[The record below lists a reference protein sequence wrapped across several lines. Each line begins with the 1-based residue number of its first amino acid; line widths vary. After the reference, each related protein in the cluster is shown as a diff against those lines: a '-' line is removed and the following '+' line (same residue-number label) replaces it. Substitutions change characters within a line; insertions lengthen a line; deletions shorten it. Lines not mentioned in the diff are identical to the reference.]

1 MSLVI
6 CSTIFQNKSEIM
18 KENIYIKDFIN
29 LLFKYKKPL
38 IIIMGI
44 SLLSLIQL
52 SFILPKSYKSEFALN
67 IYSKYFSNA
76 LISDLVPGVNSTP
89 EMTQTVDSMVREVMN
104 DEFID
109 EIGNKY
115 NIYPK
120 NIDNFELARQRQ
132 MLRDQF
138 EMFGAGGNAY
148 QIGFIYKDP
157 NTTYEVAKLV
167 LERVKSHFINTRLKT
182 IEIAQDTIQKKLESA
197 NVTDKFSGKSGSNII
212 SKNPTVLQAEIN
224 KIDQEISS
232 LKMQFNVNHPSIVA
246 LTQRRKTIAGWLKEI
261 SNTTEATSSVAM
273 GATGNVDNNS
283 AADVDEEDDSRFA
296 PLLTSSDKETSK
308 NITAKLYA
316 NFNNINIALDIER
329 KSLESYIGVTHA
341 PQYPTSV
348 LFPKKRLFASLGFV
362 LGLIFCFIYV
372 FVKEVLRGDPLV
384 NAEYSARE
392 HHVKFFGVLPKIDEE
407 NLMTNKVLMIED
419 KRPKLAIEYRPE
431 NAES

>member
-1 MSLVI
+1 
-6 CSTIFQNKSEIM
+6 M
-18 KENIYIKDFIN
+18 KENVYIKDFIK
-29 LLFKYKKPL
+29 LLFKYKKSL
-38 IIIMGI
+38 MIIMGI

-67 IYSKYFSNA
+67 IYSKYFNNA

-109 EIGNKY
+109 EIGTKY

-120 NIDNFELARQRQ
+120 NIEGFELSRQRQ

-157 NTTYEVAKLV
+157 NVTYEVAKLV
-167 LERVKSHFINTRLKT
+167 LERVRNHFINTRLKT

-224 KIDQEISS
+224 KIDLEISS
-232 LKMQFNVNHPSIVA
+232 LKMQFNANHPSIVA
-246 LTQRRKTIAGWLKEI
+246 LTQKRKTIAGWLKEI
-261 SNTTEATSSVAM
+261 SSSSPSDVGMAIN
-273 GATGNVDNNS
+273 GDNGKAS
-283 AADVDEEDDSRFA
+283 ESVSDDDEDDSRFA

-362 LGLIFCFIYV
+362 LGLVFCFLYV

-384 NAEYSARE
+384 NAEYTARD
-392 HHVKFFGVLPKIDEE
+392 HHVKFFGILPKIDEE

-419 KRPKLAIEYRPE
+419 KRPKLALEYRPE
-431 NAES
+431 KSES

>member
-1 MSLVI
+1 
-6 CSTIFQNKSEIM
+6 M
-18 KENIYIKDFIN
+18 KESIYIKDFIK

-38 IIIMGI
+38 VIIMGI

-109 EIGNKY
+109 EIGVKY
-115 NIYPK
+115 DIYPK
-120 NIDNFELARQRQ
+120 NVDGFELARQRQ

-157 NTTYEVAKLV
+157 SITYEVAKLV
-167 LERVKSHFINTRLKT
+167 LERVKNHFINTRLKT

-224 KIDQEISS
+224 KIDLEISS
-232 LKMQFNVNHPSIVA
+232 LKMQFNANHPSIVA
-246 LTQRRKTIAGWLKEI
+246 LAQRRKTIAGWLKEI
-261 SNTTEATSSVAM
+261 SSNTETAAVAVEA
-273 GATGNVDNNS
+273 NS
-283 AADVDEEDDSRFA
+283 GDEKSGVQDLDDEDDSRFA

-362 LGLIFCFIYV
+362 LGLIFCFLYV
-372 FVKEVLRGDPLV
+372 FVKEILRGDPLV
-384 NAEYSARE
+384 NAEYNARE
-392 HHVKFFGVLPKIDEE
+392 NHVKFFGVLPKIDEE

-419 KRPKLAIEYRPE
+419 KRPRLALEYRPE
-431 NAES
+431 KTES

>member
-1 MSLVI
+1 
-6 CSTIFQNKSEIM
+6 M
-18 KENIYIKDFIN
+18 KENVYIKDFIK
-29 LLFKYKKPL
+29 LLFKYKKSL
-38 IIIMGI
+38 MIIMGI

-67 IYSKYFSNA
+67 IYSKYFNNA

-120 NIDNFELARQRQ
+120 NIEGFELSRQRQ

-157 NTTYEVAKLV
+157 NVTYEVAKLV
-167 LERVKSHFINTRLKT
+167 LERVRNHFINTRLKT

-224 KIDQEISS
+224 KIDLEISS
-232 LKMQFNVNHPSIVA
+232 LKMQFNANHPSIVA
-246 LTQRRKTIAGWLKEI
+246 LTQKRKTIAGWLKEI
-261 SNTTEATSSVAM
+261 SASSPNDAGM
-273 GATGNVDNNS
+273 PLNVDNGKANES
-283 AADVDEEDDSRFA
+283 VSDDDEDDSRFA

-362 LGLIFCFIYV
+362 LGLVFCFLYV

-384 NAEYSARE
+384 NAEYTARD

-419 KRPKLAIEYRPE
+419 KRPRLALEYRPE
-431 NAES
+431 KNES